1 MGVWQQL
8 EERAATGRAA
18 RVAIVG
24 TGYVGSSLLHRL
36 RRTPGIDP
44 VLVVN
49 RTVDRG
55 RAAWAGAGV
64 DTSALCVS
72 DDPTTLSDAIDR
84 GLPALST
91 TVDAVTLEQLD
102 VVVNVTGAIEHG
114 ATRDARRIGGRDDT
128 WCR

>member
-8 EERAATGRAA
+8 EERADSGGAA

-24 TGYVGSSLLHRL
+24 AGYVGSSLLHRL
-36 RRTPGIDP
+36 RRTRGIDP

-64 DTSALCVS
+64 DPSGVCVS
-72 DDPTTLSDAIDR
+72 DDPATLADAIDR
-84 GLPALST
+84 GQPALS
-91 TVDAVTLEQLD
+91 AAL
-102 VVVNVTGAIEHG
+102 
-114 ATRDARRIGGRDDT
+114 R
-128 WCR
+128 